1 MPTDMTGEVAENFP
15 QAVIDMHPIRRIATI
30 EEVAGAVSYLVS
42 PAASY
47 TAGAVIDVSG
57 GVLV

>member
-1 MPTDMTGEVAENFP
+1 MTGEVAENFP